1 MSEKLKYSLVGEIPT
16 TKDARYYEYRDFQY
30 DYAAIG
36 EFPVLGR
43 RGIERFLPLLPISG
57 IPPFLAR
64 GVGNTPVTQLQNM
77 GSKLGLRNLWV
88 KHEELNPTGCN
99 KDRESMVVI
108 ASALEQGIKKVNIV
122 SSGNG
127 ALSTAAFAQKAGI
140 ECGCYIPEKTSEGKK
155 GLMKLFGASLVTVPG
170 FYEDVYRYVVDT
182 NPEGWNVTTGQN
194 PIRIEGDKTIAYEI
208 WEQLG
213 IPDVIVAPSG
223 NGGCLAGI
231 WKGFMD
237 LKKLGKI
244 NKLPQ
249 MVSVQVKDAAPL
261 KVALDQ
267 SKDFVVLG
275 EIEDSIAEGIVAQE
289 SYASPKAVKA
299 LKESGGYVIEVTD
312 QEITG
317 ALRDIIRTESIIPE
331 PTSAAAY
338 AALPKLQ
345 GINPESLI
353 LAINTGS
360 GMKLLSQITDLLRS

>member
-1 MSEKLKYSLVGEIPT
+1 MSERQKYSLVGETPT
-16 TKDARYYEYRDFQY
+16 TEDARYYEFRDFQY

-36 EFPVLGR
+36 EFPVPEK
-43 RGIERFLPLLPISG
+43 RGIERFLPLLPISE
-57 IPPFLAR
+57 IPPSLTR
-64 GVGNTPVTQLQNM
+64 GVGNTPITQLQNM
-77 GSKLGLRNLWV
+77 GSRLRLQNLWV

-99 KDRESMVVI
+99 KDRESMLVI
-108 ASALEQGIKKVNIV
+108 ASALEQGVKKVVIV

-140 ECGCYIPEKTSEGKK
+140 ECVCYVPEKTSEGKK
-155 GLMKLFGASLVTVPG
+155 GLMTLFGASIVTVPG
-170 FYEDVYRYVVDT
+170 FYEDVYRYVVDA

-213 IPDVIVAPSG
+213 IPDVIVTPSG

-231 WKGFMD
+231 WKGYTE
-237 LKKLGKI
+237 LKALGKI
-244 NKLPQ
+244 DKLPQ

-261 KVALDQ
+261 KTALEQ
-267 SKDFVVLG
+267 VKDFVVLG
-275 EIEDSIAEGIVAQE
+275 DIEDSIAEGIVAQE

-312 QEITG
+312 QEIIN

-345 GINPESLI
+345 GVNPQSLVV
-353 LAINTGS
+353 AINTGT
-360 GMKLLSQITDLLRS
+360 GMKLLPEITDLLNR